1 MRHHRLN
8 HVVVGIFTLTMLV
21 AGIGSIVMLSGR
33 TGETDAYFLVVDNVA
48 DVKFGTQVRYEG
60 YPIGQVEQ
68 VVPFAA
74 NGRMRFRIEVVI
86 EQGWQI
92 SKDSVARIGSS
103 SLLSAKTIDIA
114 RGADGGAETL
124 SPGTEIASAPP
135 TDVFTIVSSVAEELG
150 ELGRDGIKPLIAD
163 VGRMTR
169 RLGETFQADL
179 SRLMS
184 SLNVTARAV
193 EKRAV
198 TITARMDSIT
208 AELEK
213 SSKNLG
219 RVLSNDNVQAVRRV
233 VANVERTSETFA
245 ATIRELEPT
254 RRKVDELIRNVDGI
268 VQANRGTIDKSLTNM
283 QYTLRS
289 IARTIDSV
297 LFNIDS
303 TGRNMSEFSRMIRQ
317 NPGLL
322 IGGGRREAISPASR
336 ADGGL
341 FR

>member
-1 MRHHRLN
+1 M
-8 HVVVGIFTLTMLV
+8 
-21 AGIGSIVMLSGR
+21 
-33 TGETDAYFLVVDNVA
+33 
-48 DVKFGTQVRYEG
+48 
-60 YPIGQVEQ
+60 
-68 VVPFAA
+68 
-74 NGRMRFRIEVVI
+74 
-86 EQGWQI
+86 
-92 SKDSVARIGSS
+92 
-103 SLLSAKTIDIA
+103 
-114 RGADGGAETL
+114 
-124 SPGTEIASAPP
+124 
-135 TDVFTIVSSVAEELG
+135 FTIVSSVAEELG

-184 SLNVTARAV
+184 SLNVTAQAV

-213 SSKNLG
+213 SSMNLG

-268 VQANRGTIDKSLTNM
+268 VQANRGTIDKSLTN
-283 QYTLRS
+283 TKSPR
-289 IARTIDSV
+289 
-297 LFNIDS
+297 
-303 TGRNMSEFSRMIRQ
+303 
-317 NPGLL
+317 P
-322 IGGGRREAISPASR
+322 GRRHRSAR
-336 ADGGL
+336 
-341 FR
+341 R